1 MSDALHE
8 LSIAQAGAMMRA
20 GALTSTALTEHALAR
35 IATLEPRLNA
45 FITLS
50 ADRARAEAA
59 AADANFARGADHGPL
74 QGIPYGLKDIYDTA
88 GLRTTC
94 HSKLRMNHVPEADC
108 AIQERFRAQGA
119 VLLGKMAT
127 FEFALGGPSFDLPFP
142 PARNPWNMDHS
153 PGGSSS
159 GSAAAVAAGYMRLAM
174 GSCTGGSI
182 RGPAALCG
190 ITGIKPTFGLLSRRG
205 IFPLSP
211 SLDHA
216 GPLTFSV
223 EDAAITLEA
232 LAGFDSRDPASAN
245 AARPDFRGTLHTGVK
260 GLRIGV
266 PRHFFAQARGVSR
279 ETIAGI
285 DRALDALRDLGAHVF
300 EVRLPDYDDFAACGR
315 VIMFTEAFAIHEK
328 DFRERPMDFA
338 ANTYQRM
345 MMGAFVTGAD
355 IVQAQRLRRELTHA
369 ANAVLASCDALIS
382 ACALDAAPAFGGTG
396 EWTAPS
402 DSPNQTMPWNVTGHP
417 ALSMPTGLNA
427 AGLPLSLQ
435 IIGKH
440 FDEPMV
446 LRIGA
451 ALEGALALPLRA
463 PLDNPAH

>member
-1 MSDALHE
+1 MSTALHK
-8 LSIAQAGAMMRA
+8 LSLAQAGAMLRA
-20 GALTSTALTEHALAR
+20 GALTSRALTEHALAR
-35 IATLEPRLNA
+35 ITAFEPKINA
-45 FITLS
+45 FITLTG
-50 ADRARAEAA
+50 DRALAEAA
-59 AADANFARGADHGPL
+59 AADAAFARGEDRGPL
-74 QGIPYGLKDIYDTA
+74 QGIPYGLKDIYETA

-94 HSKLRMNHVPEADC
+94 HSKLRLDHVPDADC
-108 AIQERFRAQGA
+108 AVQERLRAQGA
-119 VLLGKMAT
+119 VLLGKLAT

-142 PARNPWNMDHS
+142 PARNPWNTEHS

-190 ITGIKPTFGLLSRRG
+190 ITGIKPTFGLISRRG

-216 GPLTFSV
+216 GPLTTSV
-223 EDAAITLEA
+223 EDAAITLDA
-232 LAGFDSRDPASAN
+232 LAGFDPRDPASARV
-245 AARPDFRGTLHTGVK
+245 AKPDFAGTLHTGVK

-266 PRHFFAQARGVSR
+266 PRHFFEQARGVSR

-285 DRALDALRDLGAHVF
+285 DRALDALRDLGAHVY
-300 EVRLPDYDDFAACGR
+300 EVTLPDYDDFAACGR
-315 VIMFTEAFAIHEK
+315 VIMFTEAFAIHQQ
-328 DFRERPMDFA
+328 DFRARPMDFA

-355 IVQAQRLRRELTHA
+355 IVQAQRLRRELTQA
-369 ANAVLASCDALIS
+369 ANTVLNTCDALIS

-417 ALSMPTGLNA
+417 ALSLPTGLNT

-446 LRIGA
+446 LRIAA
-451 ALEGALALPLRA
+451 ALERALALPLRA
-463 PLDNPAH
+463 PLEDSNH